1 MLVLFISQPFKI
13 NTRAIAKE
21 QNQMA
26 FDFEEGH
33 LAQMIPSN
41 KGAAGKWFAAMKEV
55 LPKYGIDTPQRI
67 AGFIA
72 QCAHES
78 GDFKRLEENLNYS
91 EKALNA
97 VFGRY
102 FGAAPKRNAAEYARN
117 PEKIANYVY
126 QDEFRKS
133 KMGNTNPGD
142 GWLFRGRGL
151 KQLTGRNNYTAFG
164 KTVGM
169 TAEQAAEYVA
179 TEKGA
184 IESACWFWDNAK
196 CNNYA
201 DAGDI
206 VGLSKRINGG
216 TIGLDDRV
224 RRWNEAL
231 AILGAPAPAPAELS
245 DDIED
250 IIDDI
255 GVLRKGSKGPGVK
268 IMQEALGISAD
279 GDFGPGTERALK
291 AWQAANGLVADG
303 IAGPATFAKLLD

>member
-1 MLVLFISQPFKI
+1 MSF
-13 NTRAIAKE
+13 E
-21 QNQMA
+21 
-26 FDFEEGH
+26 FEEGH

-41 KGAAGKWFAAMKEV
+41 KAAAGKWFAAMQEIF
-55 LPKYGIDTPQRI
+55 PKYEINTPQRV

-78 GDFKRLEENLNYS
+78 GDFRRLEENLNYS

-102 FGAAPKRNAAEYARN
+102 FGPGKRDAAEYARN

-133 KMGNTNPGD
+133 KMGNVNEGD

-151 KQLTGRNNYTAFG
+151 KQLTGRDNYTAFG

-169 TAEQAAEYVA
+169 TAEEAAEYVA

-184 IESACWFWDNAK
+184 IESACWFWYKAK
-196 CNNYA
+196 CNSFA
-201 DAGDI
+201 DNGDI
-206 VGLSKRINGG
+206 VGMSKRINGG
-216 TIGLDDRV
+216 TIGLEDRV

-231 AILGAPAPAPAELS
+231 EILGAPAPAPADVSE
-245 DDIED
+245 DVED

-255 GVLRKGSKGPGVK
+255 GVLRKGSRGEGVK
-268 IMQEALGISAD
+268 IMQEALGIGAD
-279 GDFGPGTERALK
+279 GIFGPGTERALK
-291 AWQAANGLVADG
+291 DWQAANGLVADG